1 MTANVRGL
9 MNALRQAINEAIL
22 DSSDVA
28 VAIAALKRTGE
39 CPVFAIDVVL
49 QEAPGGEEAPG
60 GAEPRTAEHV
70 KETRPTGEL
79 VLSNS
84 DQELLKAFGIAYS
97 Q

>member
-1 MTANVRGL
+1 MTANVRDL
-9 MNALRQAINEAIL
+9 MKALRQAINEAIL

-28 VAIAALKRTGE
+28 VAMAALQRTGE

-49 QEAPGGEEAPG
+49 QEAPGG
-60 GAEPRTAEHV
+60 AEPRTAEHV
-70 KETRPTGEL
+70 KETRPAGEL

-97 Q
+97 